1 MYKQRVDHRTLPSTW
16 SGTGAKSLTYSLR
29 YQHHNPTAINK
40 QNIPH
45 YATNQSRWQT
55 TVRALPINSL
65 PNKSHGSPPLFNLST
80 GVALLTSTL
89 GLLLCSA
96 QTFKG
101 HIDASH
107 ERDRM
112 QEMHEQKMHYLH
124 EFHRREIHARD
135 ARLGLLEGERVR

>member
-1 MYKQRVDHRTLPSTW
+1 MD
-16 SGTGAKSLTYSLR
+16 GA
-29 YQHHNPTAINK
+29 
-40 QNIPH
+40 
-45 YATNQSRWQT
+45 
-55 TVRALPINSL
+55 
-65 PNKSHGSPPLFNLST
+65 GF
-80 GVALLTSTL
+80 ALLTSTL

-101 HIDASH
+101 HIDARH

-135 ARLGLLEGERVR
+135 ARLGLLEEERKRYVFSYRLARGGCMGLMSLGGIGLVDAWMRRGGCGCCLRLRGRRVGMRRG